1 MTFLPTPNICLRKS
15 PYSTLAFLLCK
26 GRALISRFLKKN
38 LEKRGGRYICVPLAE
53 YKPKYTLIMKKLFA
67 ILTSVLAIAIGCIF
81 VSCSKED
88 LSKSLEGTI
97 WTATETEGGYILN
110 YTLDFQKSTFSL
122 SVKTVDGSL
131 SESVTITGVYTYDD
145 PIVTLIATFDDET
158 QTINGVRDGDTI
170 GFTDGPTF
178 KKK

>member
-1 MTFLPTPNICLRKS
+1 M
-15 PYSTLAFLLCK
+15 
-26 GRALISRFLKKN
+26 
-38 LEKRGGRYICVPLAE
+38 PLAK
-53 YKPKYTLIMKKLFA
+53 YKPK
-67 ILTSVLAIAIGCIF
+67 
-81 VSCSKED
+81 
-88 LSKSLEGTI
+88 
-97 WTATETEGGYILN
+97 

-145 PIVTLIATFDDET
+145 PIVTLIATYDDET
-158 QTINGVRDGDTI
+158 QTINRVRDGDTI

>member
-1 MTFLPTPNICLRKS
+1 M
-15 PYSTLAFLLCK
+15 
-26 GRALISRFLKKN
+26 
-38 LEKRGGRYICVPLAE
+38 PLAE

-97 WTATETEGGYILN
+97 WTATETEDGYILN

-158 QTINGVRDGDTI
+158 QTINGVRDAINGVRDGDTI

>member
-53 YKPKYTLIMKKLFA
+53 YKPKYTL
-67 ILTSVLAIAIGCIF
+67 
-81 VSCSKED
+81 
-88 LSKSLEGTI
+88 
-97 WTATETEGGYILN
+97 
-110 YTLDFQKSTFSL
+110 DFQKSTFSL

-145 PIVTLIATFDDET
+145 PIVTLKATFDDET
-158 QTINGVRDGDTI
+158 QTINRVRDGDTI